1 MTGDINDI
9 KFVHMAQLIVRKLEP
24 EVVARLKER
33 ARRKGR
39 SAEEEHRAILREAL
53 LGTEAEASEMSFEQ
67 YLRAMPDLGDD
78 EDFRRIEGGIRE
90 VDLSR

>member
-1 MTGDINDI
+1 MTDAINV
-9 KFVHMAQLIVRKLEP
+9 KFVRIAQLIVRKLEP

-33 ARRKGR
+33 AGRKGR
-39 SAEEEHRAILREAL
+39 SAEEEHRTILRETL

-67 YLRAMPDLGDD
+67 YLRAMPDVGDD
-78 EDFRRIEGGIRE
+78 EDFRRIEGRIRV